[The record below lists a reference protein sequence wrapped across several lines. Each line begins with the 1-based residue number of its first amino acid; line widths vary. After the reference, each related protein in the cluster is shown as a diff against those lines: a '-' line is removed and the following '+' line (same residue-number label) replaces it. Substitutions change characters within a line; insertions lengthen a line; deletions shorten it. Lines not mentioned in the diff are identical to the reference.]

1 MRVHLKIQLQG
12 HLIPGKLYG
21 CALQRH
27 SFNADIFRLIA
38 DAGLLFLK
46 QSADTTTATDYPLSA
61 FD

>member
-1 MRVHLKIQLQG
+1 MRVRLKIQPQE
-12 HLIPGKLYG
+12 HLHPRELYG
-21 CALQRH
+21 CSSQRH
-27 SFNADIFRLIA
+27 RVNADISRFIA